1 MSTERALLRG
11 AILPTAVI
19 GIVAIAT
26 STWLQ
31 GSSGL
36 IGALLAQCVVVI
48 FFAANI
54 GVARLSRDLDPVM
67 TMSLAMFSYMA
78 KVIILG
84 VFLWLITTF
93 VSPDICNREAFA
105 VSAIA
110 ATFAWLGGE
119 IRAYLALKLHLQL
132 PPKS

>member
-11 AILPTAVI
+11 AVIPTIVI
-19 GIVAIAT
+19 GVISIGL
-26 STWLQ
+26 STWLK
-31 GSSGL
+31 GSAGL
-36 IGALLAQCVVVI
+36 VGALLAQFVVVI

-78 KVIILG
+78 KVLLLG
-84 VFLWLITTF
+84 VFLWLVTTF
-93 VSPDICNREAFA
+93 VSVDTCDRKAFA
-105 VSAIA
+105 LSAVA

-132 PPKS
+132 PDRS